1 MGVERLAVS
10 AIVDTVST
18 PQKLVHGA
26 EPFRVTVIPITVA
39 LLANFSST
47 MHQKHGDT
55 AIHARLVPIRA
66 LPVFASNAMNALLE
80 PCKNELVVRRVGL
93 AIWNRI
99 RQRML
104 HENCTIAMA
113 IILLVYMGNSKTV
126 EVDAY
131 RAP

>member
-18 PQKLVHGA
+18 PQKLAHGA
-26 EPFRVTVIPITVA
+26 GPFRATVILITVA
-39 LLANFSST
+39 LLANISSS

-66 LPVFASNAMNALLE
+66 LQVFASNVMNVLLE

-99 RQRML
+99 RQRTL
-104 HENCTIAMA
+104 RENFTIATA
-113 IILLVYMGNSKTV
+113 IIL
-126 EVDAY
+126 
-131 RAP
+131 